1 MIYSI
6 SSVLKLSTMSS
17 KLLGIVMTNSL
28 MNISKVLAEQ
38 SANTN
43 LTENA
48 KLDPTAISKLNYEV
62 MYKMLEGEVEK
73 LIIEN
78 TGNPLID
85 DFKQKIVQKFS
96 YLIHKLNS

>member
-1 MIYSI
+1 MPN
-6 SSVLKLSTMSS
+6 VP
-17 KLLGIVMTNSL
+17 

-38 SANTN
+38 SANAQ
-43 LTENA
+43 LTKNV

-78 TGNPLID
+78 DGNPLID
-85 DFKQKIVQKFS
+85 NFKKRIVEKFS
-96 YLIHKLNS
+96 YLIQKLSR

>member
-1 MIYSI
+1 MPDN
-6 SSVLKLSTMSS
+6 VP
-17 KLLGIVMTNSL
+17 

-38 SANTN
+38 SANTQ
-43 LTENA
+43 LTPNQ
-48 KLDPTAISKLNYEV
+48 KLDPDAISKLNYEV

-85 DFKQKIVQKFS
+85 DFKKRIVNKFS
-96 YLIHKLNS
+96 YLIEKLSK